1 MIDRRPIQ
9 QKHERESV
17 DLFGNWFNREH
28 HTDFRVIHEPN
39 PPDAVL
45 QSSSGWTCWVEV
57 SSAFLNQEYAKDLY
71 SFATLGEAHKPCTP
85 RLLHEPDYN
94 FAQTFVDVVKKK
106 LEKQSYVE
114 SKERYGEGYLVVP
127 LLYPLFNGQ
136 TITAMK
142 AAWADLPSTVNDLG
156 CFSSVYFVSNSN
168 DPVEFLRLS
177 PRCSLTRFVQRLVGN
192 H

>member
-17 DLFGNWFNREH
+17 DLFVNWFNRKH
-28 HTDFRVIHEPN
+28 HTDFKVIREPN

-45 QSSSGWTCWVEV
+45 QSSSGCSCWVEV
-57 SSAFLNQEYAKDLY
+57 SSAFLNQEYARDLY
-71 SFATLGEAHKPCTP
+71 SFATPGEAHKPYTP
-85 RLLHEPDYN
+85 GLLHEPDDN

-106 LEKQSYVE
+106 LERQSYVE
-114 SKERYGEGYLVVP
+114 CKERYGKGYLVVP
-127 LLYPLFNGQ
+127 VLYPLFNEQ

-142 AAWADLPSTVNDLG
+142 AAWADLSSTVNDLG
-156 CFSSVYFVSNSN
+156 CFSSVYFVSNSI
-168 DPVEFLRLS
+168 DPIEFKIVTK
-177 PRCSLTRFVQRLVGN
+177 CSLTCFVQRLVGN